1 MRSGLNHQK
10 KVNSMDMLGRLGT
23 FAGKAVHMIGQSQFS
38 QMGLGVTAKHIGAFT
53 SPSTNED
60 SKNAIRKLSRI

>member
-1 MRSGLNHQK
+1 
-10 KVNSMDMLGRLGT
+10 
-23 FAGKAVHMIGQSQFS
+23 MIGQSQFS
-38 QMGLGVTAKHIGAFT
+38 QMGLGVTAKHIGALT